1 MYVSIAHF
9 LHACNTCTRM
19 HIPHVISLQLVFMF
33 EPLIFERPGMC
44 VPNLFTCICLV
55 AYVGIAG
62 ILEMVQ
68 CEIKYTPCCI
78 YSTYIEDMALY
89 VILYQTVASF
99 DTYFSRRTKIVAGT
113 LDNCDHALVDFANC
127 LVH

>member
-1 MYVSIAHF
+1 
-9 LHACNTCTRM
+9 
-19 HIPHVISLQLVFMF
+19 MF
-33 EPLIFERPGMC
+33 DPLIFERPGMC

-68 CEIKYTPCCI
+68 CEIKYTLGCI
-78 YSTYIEDMALY
+78 YSTYTEDMALY
-89 VILYQTVASF
+89 VILYQPVASF
-99 DTYFSRRTKIVAGT
+99 DTYFSRRTQIVAGT

-127 LVH
+127 FVH